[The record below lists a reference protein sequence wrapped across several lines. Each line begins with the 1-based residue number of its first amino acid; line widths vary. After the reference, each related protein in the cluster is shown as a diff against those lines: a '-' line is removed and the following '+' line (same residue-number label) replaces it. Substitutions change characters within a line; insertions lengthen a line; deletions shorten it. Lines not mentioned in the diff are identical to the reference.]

1 MKCEVEQKKLIDVKQ
16 DISARENK
24 RLTFHPHFE
33 THKNAS
39 KTSFKYADIR
49 LTSFLFSNSFYPN
62 DCIICILTTQ

>member
-33 THKNAS
+33 TQ
-39 KTSFKYADIR
+39 KTQVKHR
-49 LTSFLFSNSFYPN
+49 LSM
-62 DCIICILTTQ
+62 LTLD

>member
-24 RLTFHPHFE
+24 RLTFPPHFE
-33 THKNAS
+33 TQKNAS

-49 LTSFLFSNSFYPN
+49 LTYFLFSDYFYPN
-62 DCIICILTTQ
+62 DCII